1 MMNRRIAMM
10 AAVFVAASSVL
21 SAADFRVDFDSRT
34 SGIDLEV
41 SNAENQLKVI
51 YSGWDRERARQYVEV
66 RGKLSGEWREYS
78 IAFTPKKDGD
88 VRFLLRS
95 PYTKAPAVPQ
105 FVAYDDVRVEGAD
118 PLRNGGF
125 EEKPGAGGGIGGWG
139 APANLLQ
146 AGDGAAEGKQYI
158 IAAYQSS
165 AVKKLTVKANVP
177 VTLKFKAKETI
188 R

>member
-1 MMNRRIAMM
+1 MNHRIAMM
-10 AAVFVAASSVL
+10 AAVFMAGAAML
-21 SAADFRVDFDSRT
+21 SAVDFRVDFDSRT

-51 YSGWDRERARQYVEV
+51 YSGWDKVRAKQYIEV
-66 RGKLSGEWREYS
+66 RGKLSGEWQEYS
-78 IAFTPKKDGD
+78 ITFTPKKDGTTLF
-88 VRFLLRS
+88 VLRG
-95 PYTKAPAVPQ
+95 PYTKAPAAPQ

-118 PLRNGGF
+118 ALRNGGF
-125 EEKPGAGGGIGGWG
+125 EEKPGAGGSIGGWG

-146 AGDGAAEGKQYI
+146 AGDDAAEGKQYI

-165 AVKKLTVKANVP
+165 AVKRLTVKANVP
-177 VTLKFKAKETI
+177 VTLKFKAKETV

>member
-1 MMNRRIAMM
+1 MMMNYRVAMM
-10 AAVFVAASSVL
+10 AVVFMAGSVML
-21 SAADFRVDFDSRT
+21 SAADFRIDFDSRK

-41 SNAENQLKVI
+41 SNSQNQLKVI
-51 YSGWDRERARQYVEV
+51 YSGWDKEKAKQYIEV
-66 RGKLSGEWREYS
+66 RGKLSGEWQEYS
-78 IAFTPKKDGD
+78 ITFTPKKDGD
-88 VRFLLRS
+88 ISFVLRS
-95 PYTKAPAVPQ
+95 PYTKAPAAPQ
-105 FVAYDDVRVEGAD
+105 FVAYDDIRVEGAAG
-118 PLRNGGF
+118 LRNGGF
-125 EEKPGAGGGIGGWG
+125 EEKPSKGSIAGWG

-146 AGDGAAEGKQYI
+146 TGDDAAEGKQYI